1 MKFFDINIPAFKTT
15 TIILNG
21 EEFTIP
27 GHFEAIRFTGEYGDT
42 IKVTVISFL
51 NGGRFHTL
59 ARTKVDLDPET
70 VAGIAI
76 HRDLYDGFNIDGEIA
91 WIVEQ
96 HKE

>member
-1 MKFFDINIPAFKTT
+1 M
-15 TIILNG
+15 
-21 EEFTIP
+21 
-27 GHFEAIRFTGEYGDT
+27 
-42 IKVTVISFL
+42 TVISFL